1 MCRFVEHKPLVG
13 NSRNRKQSTQRRC
26 LEVIRET
33 HLLIEQPM
41 SYLGPELTSVVATFQ
56 SAKQL
61 SLIFQFR

>member
-1 MCRFVEHKPLVG
+1 MCRFVAHKPLVG

-41 SYLGPELTSVVATFQ
+41 FYLVPALKLVFEASQ